1 MLAAAVAT
9 LASTS
14 GPAPRYTPQFPPSWD
29 VKQSTWVMACN
40 YSGFLSP
47 EITASWGVV
56 NKFVGDTILGAPW
69 PCHGARPPS
78 SSRASGRS
86 VVQWWCPA
94 WWRPVVA
101 QGCGRHICD
110 GRDGLQFECEGE
122 FSPSTACVRV
132 RRFNM
137 CPGGSRLEQRKG
149 NLGKRPSDGRG
160 GTSEVVLPATSA
172 DACLKKLSSAARN
185 ELGLCRALSGVLP
198 VA

>member
-1 MLAAAVAT
+1 MGLVAMLAAAVAT

-78 SSRASGRS
+78 SSRASGPS
-86 VVQWWCPA
+86 VAQWWCPA

-110 GRDGLQFECEGE
+110 GRDGLKFESA
-122 FSPSTACVRV
+122 SPPRGRVLTRHRMRTCAPRQHVPRWISTGATERKSGQTTIRWTRRYVR
-132 RRFNM
+132 
-137 CPGGSRLEQRKG
+137 GSTTG
-149 NLGKRPSDGRG
+149 NLCRR
-160 GTSEVVLPATSA
+160 LPQEAVFGSQ
-172 DACLKKLSSAARN
+172 K
-185 ELGLCRALSGVLP
+185 
-198 VA
+198 